1 MNRKRLVYTT
11 VPLLVLVVATF
22 ACVPSEAK
30 PTVVI
35 KAPPNGSQVAVGQTV
50 EVLFSAE
57 DAQAVMWVQM
67 TVDDAVVATQQS
79 PLAGGQTPF
88 EGILRWT
95 PSKIGTVN
103 LVVTAHSAGDQDSDP
118 AAVSISVVEAVAGAP
133 TLTPVPT
140 PKQPAQPS
148 TRPTATKPPGQPT
161 ATRPPGQPT
170 ATPTA
175 TKPPG
180 QPTPTP
186 TATKPPGQP
195 TSTPTKTPAPTPV
208 VPVIDDFSVDK
219 EIIDLSECATLS
231 WQTTNATEV
240 YLGPDPVP
248 EDGSREFCAGD
259 LGGPGTTMFELRAV
273 HGSEEVSEFES
284 ITVEESQQE
293 ETLIEPFFPAMS
305 GSVADDGT
313 VFSSIYPGDND
324 SNHGFRSYITFDLAS
339 LPSAAVIK
347 SAVLDLGPC
356 TETGDPF
363 TDLAGQLYVSWI
375 DYETLDGSDYH
386 ATGGEYLGSVY
397 GCPGG
402 NIDVTAS
409 VDANK
414 GRSHYQ
420 IGLGWPVESDFDGQ
434 TDDVTYTSPV
444 LYITFERP

>member
-1 MNRKRLVYTT
+1 MNRKRLVCTI
-11 VPLLVLVVATF
+11 VPLLVLVAATF

-30 PTVVI
+30 PTVTI
-35 KAPPNGSQVAVGQTV
+35 KAPPNGSQVAVGQVV
-50 EVLFSAE
+50 EVLFVAE
-57 DAQAVMWVQM
+57 DTQAVMWVQM
-67 TVDDAVVATQQS
+67 TVEDDVVATQQS

-95 PSKIGTVN
+95 PSKIGTVK
-103 LVVTAHSAGDQDSDP
+103 LVVVAHNAGDQDSDP

-140 PKQPAQPS
+140 PRQPAQPA
-148 TRPTATKPPGQPT
+148 TRPTATRPPGQPT

-170 ATPTA
+170 PTA
-175 TKPPG
+175 TQPPG

-186 TATKPPGQP
+186 TATQPPGQP
-195 TSTPTKTPAPTPV
+195 TSTPTKTPTKTPTPTPIL
-208 VPVIDDFSVDK
+208 PVIDDFSVDK
-219 EIIDLSECATLS
+219 AIIDLSGCATLS

-248 EDGSREFCAGD
+248 VDGSREFCAGD
-259 LGGPGTTMFELRAV
+259 LGGPGSTMFELRAV
-273 HGSEEVSEFES
+273 HGSEEVSEYVS
-284 ITVEESQQE
+284 ITVEESSE
-293 ETLIEPFFPAMS
+293 ETLIVPFFPAMS

-313 VFSSIYPGDND
+313 VFSNIYPGDND
-324 SNHGFRSYITFDLAS
+324 SNHGYRSYITFDIS
-339 LPSAAVIK
+339 GLPSAAIIK

-356 TETGDPF
+356 NQTGDPF
-363 TDLAGQLYVSWI
+363 TDLAGQLLVLWT
-375 DYETLDGSDYH
+375 DYGALDGTDYD
-386 ATGGEYLGSVY
+386 ASSVGLGFVY

-414 GRSHYQ
+414 WRSHYQ
-420 IGLGWPVESDFDGQ
+420 ISLAWSVDSDFDGQ